1 MYKSQGPYNVWFQ
14 LLKRVV
20 VYKAGHNIE
29 TYKVAFKSKCS
40 LINYSTND
48 VNQANLKN
56 TSATWSFETRYHPE
70 IKKGDRI
77 KILNTDEVF
86 DIVGEPENVRMLNKY
101 IKCKLVRAVG
111 EKGIR

>member
-29 TYKVAFKSKCS
+29 TYKVDFKSKCS

-48 VNQANLKN
+48 VNQASLKN
-56 TSATWSFETRYHPE
+56 TTSNWSFETRYHPD
-70 IKKGDRI
+70 IQTGDRI
-77 KILNTDEVF
+77 LILNDNTVY
-86 DIVGEPENVRMLNKY
+86 DIVGEPENVRMMNKFT
-101 IKCKLVRAVG
+101 KCKLVRAVG
-111 EKGIR
+111 EKRVH